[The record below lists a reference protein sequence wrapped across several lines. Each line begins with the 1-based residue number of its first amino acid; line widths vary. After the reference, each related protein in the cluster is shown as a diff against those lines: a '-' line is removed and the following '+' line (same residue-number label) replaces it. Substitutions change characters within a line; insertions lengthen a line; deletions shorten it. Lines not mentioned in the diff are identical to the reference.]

1 MKKINLLLLVLIIS
15 LLTIGCGFKIV
26 DQSEINNKK
35 FIELDFTGDDRIN
48 FQLKNGLKSLSK
60 SNSSNL
66 YRIAA
71 KTTKIKEVKEKN
83 IQNEITKYN
92 IILKIDLKVININE
106 NNNVNYNFLREAELK
121 VENKN
126 SDTRKNEK
134 KIIERLVDKILQDII
149 NIL

>member
-126 SDTRKNEK
+126 SETRKNEK